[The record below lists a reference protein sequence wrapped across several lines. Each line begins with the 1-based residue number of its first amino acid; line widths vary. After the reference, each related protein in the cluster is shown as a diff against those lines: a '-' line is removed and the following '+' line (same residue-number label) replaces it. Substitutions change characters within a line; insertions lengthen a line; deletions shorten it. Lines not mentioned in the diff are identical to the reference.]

1 MNKLAV
7 VFALVTLA
15 STGCASLGTNRPN
28 TGGGQIT
35 KTAPAEETKTTDV
48 TSGMG
53 ERADL
58 GER

>member
-1 MNKLAV
+1 MTKLALLL
-7 VFALVTLA
+7 ALVTVG
-15 STGCASLGTNRPN
+15 STGCAALGTKRPQ
-28 TGGGQIT
+28 GGAQIT
-35 KTAPAEETKTTDV
+35 KTTQADESKSIDA

>member
-1 MNKLAV
+1 MTKLALV
-7 VFALVTLA
+7 LALVTIG
-15 STGCASLGTNRPN
+15 STGCASMGTKRPQ
-28 TGGGQIT
+28 GGAQIT
-35 KTAPAEETKTTDV
+35 KTAPADETKTVDV

>member
-7 VFALVTLA
+7 VLALVTFA
-15 STGCASLGTNRPN
+15 STGCASMGTRRPQ
-28 TGGGQIT
+28 GGAQIT
-35 KTAPAEETKTTDV
+35 KTAPAEETKSIDA

>member
-1 MNKLAV
+1 MTKLALLL
-7 VFALVTLA
+7 ALVTVG
-15 STGCASLGTNRPN
+15 STGCAAMGTKRAQ
-28 TGGGQIT
+28 GGAQIT
-35 KTAPAEETKTTDV
+35 KTTPAEETKSVDA